1 MCCFSAEI
9 RSVTNTQIFARF
21 GPGQTQHVVYAM
33 SLDTSRSVAMIL
45 PLPVQDAQ
53 QPDALKFHNLEAHP
67 NFFSDLERAFYVPPP
82 PGAKASTA
90 APMLPVEVV
99 GAYEASFVP
108 SVADFARLDRRF
120 RLPEK
125 TWSSLPQYRDF
136 AFAVFKLRRGRHD
149 VHPMAFTFRAQDEG
163 RLFFPTMHI
172 HDGEV
177 HEEAEFHHTLYC
189 QGLRMGGKAW
199 TESPKIASQVMSR
212 ELPGGL
218 VSPDHHFHKLSL
230 YGMLPNHD
238 IAVPARLLV

>member
-9 RSVTNTQIFARF
+9 RSVSNTQIFARF
-21 GPGQTQHVVYAM
+21 GSGQTQHLVYSM
-33 SLDTSRSVAMIL
+33 SLDTGRSVAMIL
-45 PLPVQDAQ
+45 PLPVKDAQ

-67 NFFSDLERAFYVPPP
+67 NFFSDLERAFFVPQRYA
-82 PGAKASTA
+82 GAKASA

-108 SVADFARLDRRF
+108 SIADFARLDRRF

-136 AFAVFKLRRGRHD
+136 SFAVFKLSKGRHD
-149 VHPMAFTFRAQDEG
+149 VHPMAFTFRAQDEA

-177 HEEAEFHHTLYC
+177 HESAEFDHTLYC
-189 QGLRMGGKAW
+189 QGLRMSGKAW
-199 TESPKIASQVMSR
+199 AESPRIASQVMPAD
-212 ELPGGL
+212 LPGDL
-218 VSPDHHFHKLSL
+218 ISAEHHIHKLKL
-230 YGMLPNHD
+230 NGMLPNHD
-238 IAVPARLLV
+238 IAVPARRLG

>member
-21 GPGQTQHVVYAM
+21 GSGQTQHLVYAM
-33 SLDTSRSVAMIL
+33 SLDTPRSVAMIL
-45 PLPVQDAQ
+45 PLPVKDAQ
-53 QPDALKFHNLEAHP
+53 QPDALKFHNLEAHSH
-67 NFFSDLERAFYVPPP
+67 FFSQLESAFFVPQRSD
-82 PGAKASTA
+82 GKVSV
-90 APMLPVEVV
+90 APMLPIEVV

-108 SVADFARLDRRF
+108 SVADFERLDRRF